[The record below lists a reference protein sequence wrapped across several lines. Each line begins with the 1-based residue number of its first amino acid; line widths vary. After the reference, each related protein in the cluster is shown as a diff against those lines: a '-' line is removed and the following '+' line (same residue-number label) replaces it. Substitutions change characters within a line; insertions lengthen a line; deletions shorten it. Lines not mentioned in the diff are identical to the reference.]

1 MHEPASAHLA
11 QENNSAHPAIPDKN
25 VKINHHTT
33 QYVEPTI
40 DLQIPERAQLAEIL
54 CKQPGD
60 LTPVQLPGLRIRAAE
75 LMVAL
80 YDKRETKKRDAV
92 GRRPPAKIVV
102 KEESL
107 RPDPFPY

>member
-1 MHEPASAHLA
+1 MEVYY
-11 QENNSAHPAIPDKN
+11 ETRRHPAGILRGEPN
-25 VKINHHTT
+25 P
-33 QYVEPTI
+33 YVEPTI